1 MNHADFRRSV
11 IEILRGSPNGLTA
24 IEIAQRLGTT
34 AGNINSRLSKLAAY
48 GIIGRVRGTL
58 VHHASR
64 GNVYLAPEPTAMPT
78 ATSSPTDPFSPSANF
93 TNTP

>member
-34 AGNINSRLSKLAAY
+34 AGSINSRLSKMAAY
-48 GIIGRVRGTL
+48 GIIGRARGTL

-64 GNVYLAPEPTAMPT
+64 GNVYLAPEPNR
-78 ATSSPTDPFSPSANF
+78 DANGDIIAHR
-93 TNTP
+93 PLQPL